1 MAKLLSVKFVSND
14 IDKALNSLMKE
25 IDPKKWP
32 QKKNGIVNK
41 GLKASANEVLP
52 TVWSNMRVGSTG
64 RNRMFTSVKR
74 VRGGGWRI
82 STPRRNE
89 LDLQTVEESKGAK
102 NKKGY
107 YPASME
113 FGFKHHKSKKM
124 IEGDHALRDAM
135 NTDRPYAIQTAATY
149 YEKAMEKMIK
159 KSLGVKKK
167 RSLQNLKK

>member
-1 MAKLLSVKFVSND
+1 MAKLLSVKFISND
-14 IDKALNSLMKE
+14 IDKALNVLMKE
-25 IDPKKWP
+25 ISPKKWP

-41 GLKASANEVLP
+41 GLKESANSVLP
-52 TVWSNMRVGSTG
+52 TVWGNMRVGSTG

-82 STPRRNE
+82 STPKRNE
-89 LDLQTVEESKGAK
+89 LELLEKTETPK

-113 FGFKHHKSKKM
+113 FGFKHYKSKKM

-159 KSLGVKKK
+159 KALGVKMK